1 MQLCLRKRH
10 RIIRKFRW
18 DTICGR
24 SGRASVAC
32 TPRHVSTQQHVTGY
46 KSLLGSS
53 YPRDPARFVHRAN
66 VPWFDGASSS
76 QMHHQ
81 SVMNSVDQ
89 DKEFIPQSFSQS
101 VSAGRFLC
109 FLCFPFISF
118 RWYASTVQ
126 SSVLCRCVD
135 RVGGCTCDGLTLR

>member
-1 MQLCLRKRH
+1 
-10 RIIRKFRW
+10 
-18 DTICGR
+18 
-24 SGRASVAC
+24 VAC

-89 DKEFIPQSFSQS
+89 DKEFIPQSVSQS
-101 VSAGRFLC
+101 VSAVRFRTGVVMSRLDYATTYS
-109 FLCFPFISF
+109 PFSPPCLS
-118 RWYASTVQ
+118 RP
-126 SSVLCRCVD
+126 VLCLVVLGNS
-135 RVGGCTCDGLTLR
+135 VGSVGPSPLPCLVGHLAPSLAIVYMYRSCG